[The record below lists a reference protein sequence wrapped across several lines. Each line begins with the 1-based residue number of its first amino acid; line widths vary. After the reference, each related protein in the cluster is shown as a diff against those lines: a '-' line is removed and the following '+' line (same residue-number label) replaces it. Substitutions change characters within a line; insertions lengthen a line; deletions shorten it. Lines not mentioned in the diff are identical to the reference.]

1 MSSLQGTGSALAT
14 VPNALVRWTE
24 ESRVLDG
31 DSLHD
36 CMTACKPQILEVG
49 KDWNGQFWGVAII
62 DYTCDLIR
70 LCHLTLG
77 SSPFYTLSSEI

>member
-1 MSSLQGTGSALAT
+1 MFSNVSSLQGTGSALAT

-36 CMTACKPQILEVG
+36 CMTACKPEILEVG
-49 KDWNGQFWGVAII
+49 NILDILQAWS
-62 DYTCDLIR
+62 
-70 LCHLTLG
+70 LG
-77 SSPFYTLSSEI
+77 FL

>member
-1 MSSLQGTGSALAT
+1 MFSNVSSLQGTGSALAT

-36 CMTACKPQILEVG
+36 CMTACKPEILEVG
-49 KDWNGQFWGVAII
+49 NIL
-62 DYTCDLIR
+62 DL
-70 LCHLTLG
+70 LQAWSLG
-77 SSPFYTLSSEI
+77 SL